1 LKRWDDREQD
11 VVYFQKKRIFA
22 AFGLC
27 GAGGLLMGTGL
38 AMIITAMSGSC

>member
-1 LKRWDDREQD
+1 MGHWDDREQD
-11 VVYFQKKRIFA
+11 VIYFQKKRIFA

-38 AMIITAMSGSC
+38 AMIISSLSGAC